1 MFKSVQPSLPGTGA
15 YAGDQIE
22 PERFTVVSVRLRS
35 AELQEFSRQ
44 VRASGLTNSMALRIA
59 ARRIGGFLEVEKQTR
74 HDLEQAMQLI
84 QQVSSNLAEL
94 ANTYSANSA
103 TNLAEFKLER
113 RELSEAF
120 GNLESL
126 LRQILNISRRRVDGR
141 KLIEAAAGRG
151 ESKA

>member
-1 MFKSVQPSLPGTGA
+1 MFNSAQPPLPGTGA
-15 YAGDQIE
+15 YSGDQIE
-22 PERFTVVSVRLRS
+22 PERFTVVSVRLRV

-59 ARRIGGFLEVEKQTR
+59 ARRIGGFLEIEKETR

-84 QQVSSNLAEL
+84 QQVSRNLAEL
-94 ANTYSANSA
+94 ANTFSANSA
-103 TNLAEFKLER
+103 ANLAEFKQER

-126 LRQILNISRRRVDGR
+126 LRQILNISRRRIDGR
-141 KLIEAAAGRG
+141 KLIETAAERRQL
-151 ESKA
+151 KA